1 MACYNAINCC
11 CSPIHHASYNT
22 ATTGGRQTIL
32 LCEPTNTVLAHQKT
46 KEDFTNELAVHDMAR
61 GLTLYV
67 LERVT
72 DSKAQGSFRRGFHL
86 LQRT

>member
-1 MACYNAINCC
+1 MACYNAIAVALR
-11 CSPIHHASYNT
+11 SIMLAII
-22 ATTGGRQTIL
+22 QLLLVVVIQ

-72 DSKAQGSFRRGFHL
+72 DSKVQGSFRRGFHL
-86 LQRT
+86 LRCT